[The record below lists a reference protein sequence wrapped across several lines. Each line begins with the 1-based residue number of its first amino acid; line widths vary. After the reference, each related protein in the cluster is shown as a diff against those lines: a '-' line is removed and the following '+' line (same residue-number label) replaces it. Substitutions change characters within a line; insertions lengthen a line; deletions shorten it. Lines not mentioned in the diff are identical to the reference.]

1 MRIKFFLAGA
11 CAALLCACGG
21 GGLRPAKDGAAVAM
35 QRQSFKLLKTP
46 DPEFEAELEGIL
58 SASYETVTKA
68 HADGT
73 GFFAYS
79 LSPKGAAYPLSEIE
93 VSCLVQEGGPRL
105 AGKRLCAEFF
115 GELELRIGK
124 ALAARQQE

>member
-1 MRIKFFLAGA
+1 MRTRLFLSGA
-11 CAALLCACGG
+11 CVALLCACGG

-58 SASYETVTKA
+58 SSSYETVTKA
-68 HADGT
+68 HSDGT

-93 VSCLVQEGGPRL
+93 VSCLVQEGGPRS
-105 AGKRLCAEFF
+105 AGKKLCTEFF
-115 GELELRIGK
+115 SELELRIEK
-124 ALAARQQE
+124 ALAARR

>member
-1 MRIKFFLAGA
+1 VRTRLFLSGA

-46 DPEFEAELEGIL
+46 DPQLEAELEGIL

-79 LSPKGAAYPLSEIE
+79 LSPKGASYPLSEIE
-93 VSCLVQEGGPRL
+93 VSCLVQEGGPRS
-105 AGKRLCAEFF
+105 AGKKLCAEFF
-115 GELELRIGK
+115 MELDQRIEK
-124 ALAARQQE
+124 ALAARR